1 MDLILCCIS
10 DYIKDPKKIM
20 EYPYFSLPED
30 CEKIYH
36 SKKKIRS
43 YIRCM
48 FRKNRYI
55 SDFRVVD
62 VVVDMKTNYNHIGTY
77 QITAKTGKTIF
88 ITIELVDAK
97 ISCNHWHIF
106 LN

>member
-10 DYIKDPKKIM
+10 DYIKDPKKIL
-20 EYPYFSLPED
+20 EYPYFSLPEE
-30 CEKIYH
+30 CENISH

-55 SDFRVVD
+55 SDFRVVNII
-62 VVVDMKTNYNHIGTY
+62 KTDYNHIGTY
-77 QITAKTGKTIF
+77 QITAKTGKTIL